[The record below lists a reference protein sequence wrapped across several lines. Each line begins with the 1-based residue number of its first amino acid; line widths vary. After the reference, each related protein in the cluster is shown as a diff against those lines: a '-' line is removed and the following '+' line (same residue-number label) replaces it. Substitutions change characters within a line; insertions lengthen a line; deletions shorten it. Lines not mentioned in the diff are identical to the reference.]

1 MKNKK
6 SAKKRNQA
14 PTECSKCSES
24 DHLRDRVKY
33 LEMFGQRIVI
43 NEEFLDRS
51 SKQLKERREQLIENS
66 NVKLQLVEEIRDL
79 KINLDELKIAEKL
92 NIEDKNSSTSEKLNE
107 MIQQNISLTKEVV
120 CLQDRVEKE
129 HRQRTKFNESWKSSI
144 GELLVEHNENVF
156 SIAYEI
162 K

>member
-1 MKNKK
+1 MEQSILANTE
-6 SAKKRNQA
+6 SLDTSSKRLK
-14 PTECSKCSES
+14 EC
-24 DHLRDRVKY
+24 D
-33 LEMFGQRIVI
+33 EMF
-43 NEEFLDRS
+43 
-51 SKQLKERREQLIENS
+51 IETS
-66 NVKLQLVEEIRDL
+66 NKKLQLVEEIKDL
-79 KINLDELKIAEKL
+79 KIKLEELKIEEKL
-92 NIEDKNSSTSEKLNE
+92 NIEDKKSSTSEKSND

-156 SIAYEI
+156 SMAYEI